1 MQTNILRHPDIL
13 MSLAV
18 VGVLM
23 IMLLPLPRFA
33 LDILLAFNITLAI
46 VVLLVGMQVR
56 KPLEFSVFPSV
67 LLMVTLFRLSLNIA
81 STRLIL
87 LHGNEGPA
95 AAGEVIRAFGNFVVG
110 GSYTVGLVI
119 FVILVVINFVVVTKG
134 AGRIAEVAA
143 RLRWMRCP
151 ESK

>member
-1 MQTNILRHPDIL
+1 MQTNILRHPDII

-81 STRLIL
+81 STRLNL

-95 AAGEVIRAFGNFVVG
+95 AAGEVTRAFGNFVVG
-110 GSYTVGLVI
+110 GSYT
-119 FVILVVINFVVVTKG
+119 
-134 AGRIAEVAA
+134 
-143 RLRWMRCP
+143 
-151 ESK
+151 